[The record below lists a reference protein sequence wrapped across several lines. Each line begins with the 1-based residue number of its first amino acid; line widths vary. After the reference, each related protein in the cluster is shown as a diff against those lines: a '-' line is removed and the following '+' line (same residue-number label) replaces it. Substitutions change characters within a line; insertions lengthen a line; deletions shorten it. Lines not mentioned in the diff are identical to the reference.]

1 MFVNEL
7 FEGVN
12 PDQGVAT
19 YQQLLLAIK
28 ESRSTEIDGMV
39 INEHQAKYLLKTFN
53 KIVRKEGREPALE
66 FLGDYGQIGFTLN
79 KHAINKAKQAE
90 YEEHKRRA
98 LGEGRHAI
106 VGDYVIVSAPN
117 NVEGKKG
124 RVIEFNSRGSFIKVD
139 CGKDGIHTMH
149 PTDVRV
155 LSESTINE
163 ISKKTIDDYYSA
175 VIDQQRDR
183 EGKKF
188 HPHGSFERLPAKRQR
203 GIDRATQ
210 RILNKAD
217 FDSDLGEEHGEELEE
232 NLHKWFKE
240 KWVRFGP
247 DGKIRGD
254 CARGSEGEG
263 KPKCLP
269 QKKAQAL
276 GKKKRASAAAKKRR
290 EDPNPNRKGKA
301 KNVATK
307 VKEQSVAEVASYPTL
322 QNRFSAVEKKYG
334 DVDDKTDKSWTA
346 GKARSLMKKISR
358 TAYNQHGKLLQ
369 KGVSETVTDVRSGM
383 AEIYHR
389 LAPKI
394 EHYKD
399 SFLAGQLY
407 DELENYAELHGAERE
422 FKQMM
427 ATARGRAH
435 MEYDT
440 NPGGFHNWFWFL
452 PFEDNQLG
460 EEWSEKYKKSI
471 NCSNPKGFSQKAH
484 CDGRKKTNES
494 LVQVPHNGKMVTG
507 KVVRLDKGNPESPFY
522 VVDIGEYGSIK
533 VPAHKVKHIDE
544 DKSESLT
551 PQDIHDLADSKG
563 ILWDNEPSFLKLT
576 KHLTGKE
583 HLDDLDQNQLLTV
596 KQFLEKFD
604 KYEKQL
610 NEKQDACYHKVKSRY
625 KVWPSAYASGALVK
639 CRKVGA
645 KNWGTGGKKK

>member
-1 MFVNEL
+1 MFINEI

-28 ESRSTEIDGMV
+28 ENRATEIDGMT
-39 INEHQAKYLLKTFN
+39 ITESQAKYLLKEFKN
-53 KIVRKEGREPALE
+53 IAKQHGKVSALE
-66 FLGDYGQIGFTLN
+66 FLGSYGEIGKSLH
-79 KHAINKAKQAE
+79 KHAVNQAKQ
-90 YEEHKRRA
+90 
-98 LGEGRHAI
+98 
-106 VGDYVIVSAPN
+106 
-117 NVEGKKG
+117 
-124 RVIEFNSRGSFIKVD
+124 
-139 CGKDGIHTMH
+139 
-149 PTDVRV
+149 
-155 LSESTINE
+155 LSESLNE
-163 ISKKTIDDYYSA
+163 ISDKTIDSYYDK
-175 VIDQQRDR
+175 VLKRQREH
-183 EGKKF
+183 EGGKF
-188 HPHGSFERLPAKRQR
+188 SPYGSFERLPAKRQR
-203 GIDRATQ
+203 GIDRATK
-210 RILNKAD
+210 RILRPEWDPTDHNDIDEVTEDEGGYNDRNPKIDLFHKDTKEYLGSTNWYKNTNSAVAGYVMKHPELKGKVIAD
-217 FDSDLGEEHGEELEE
+217 YDRGLDE

-290 EDPNPNRKGKA
+290 EDPNPERKGKA

-369 KGVSETVTDVRSGM
+369 KGVSETVTDVKSGM

-394 EHYKD
+394 ERNRD

-407 DELENYAELHGAERE
+407 DELENYAELHGAEDE
-422 FKQMM
+422 FKRMM
-427 ATARGRAH
+427 NGARNRAH

-452 PFEDNQLG
+452 PFEDNNLG

-484 CDGRKKTNES
+484 CAGRKKTDENFAD
-494 LVQVPHNGKMVTG
+494 GKKPG
-507 KVVRLDKGNPESPFY
+507 RKGLAKRVGVNCKQPISKLR
-522 VVDIGEYGSIK
+522 SI
-533 VPAHKVKHIDE
+533 A
-544 DKSESLT
+544 SNS
-551 PQDIHDLADSKG
+551 SG
-563 ILWDNEPSFLKLT
+563 
-576 KHLTGKE
+576 
-583 HLDDLDQNQLLTV
+583 
-596 KQFLEKFD
+596 
-604 KYEKQL
+604 EKQRMAHWCA
-610 NEKQDACYHKVKSRY
+610 NMKSGKQK
-625 KVWPSAYASGALVK
+625 
-639 CRKVGA
+639 
-645 KNWGTGGKKK
+645 